1 MITVLTGDI
10 FKSECQT
17 LTNTVNCVGVMGKG
31 IALGFRRKFPEMYED
46 YVSRCERKSVKLGQ
60 PYVYKNRIRP
70 WVLNFPTKDHW
81 RQGSSLSAIVD
92 GFNTLNRNYRKWG
105 ITSLAVPPLGSGLGG
120 LEWRVVGPTLYR
132 ELSKLDIPVELYAP
146 FETPSVELTHD
157 FLAVQGTLMDVAAP
171 SKIQPGWLALVE
183 IANTVADSRFH
194 TDIGRVMFQ
203 KIAYFAVKRGIDIG
217 VTFERGTYGPY
228 AKSLTKIVNSL
239 VNNGLLTESM
249 EGRKIVHRPGPTYS
263 DVLKS
268 DEFMEAIAEWNDE
281 IDSVVDL
288 VLRMRSSRQ
297 AELAASVI
305 FAADTLAKQSS
316 GSVSEAEIVEYVLE
330 WKRNRE
336 PFFYDRSETI
346 EAVRMLQ
353 IFGWMQAIPSKSLD
367 EGEVIAQL

>member
-31 IALGFRRKFPEMYED
+31 IALGFKRKFPEMYDD
-46 YVSRCERKSVKLGQ
+46 YVLRCDRKSVRLGQ
-60 PYVYKNRIRP
+60 PYVYNIRKAP
-70 WVLNFPTKDHW
+70 AVLNFPTKDHW
-81 RQGSSLSAIVD
+81 RQGSSLSAIVEGLD
-92 GFNTLNRNYRKWG
+92 TLNRNYRKWG

-157 FLAVQGTLMDVAAP
+157 FLGVQGTLMDVAAP

-183 IANTVADSRFH
+183 ITNTVADSRFH
-194 TDIGRVMFQ
+194 TDIGRIMFQ
-203 KIAYFAVKRGIDIG
+203 KIAYFASNRGIDIG
-217 VTFERGTYGPY
+217 VTFERGDYGPY

-239 VNNGLLTESM
+239 VNNGLLIESM
-249 EGRKIVHRPGPTYS
+249 EGRKIVHRPGPTYD

-268 DEFMEAIAEWNDE
+268 DEFMDSIAGWNDE

-305 FAADTLAKQSS
+305 FAANTLSEQSAS
-316 GSVSEAEIVEYVLE
+316 SATESDIVEYVLE
-330 WKRNRE
+330 WKRNRA

-353 IFGWMQAIPSKSLD
+353 VFGWMEAVPSESLD
-367 EGEVIAQL
+367 EGEVVAQL